1 MEELK
6 ERLLNTGMINDNEY
20 LDLYVSLIYNNR
32 FTKSQKNKTQ
42 IHHIIPRCYY
52 KLVGQ
57 EIDNSDDNLVVL
69 LYKDHVL
76 AHYYLSLCSKGQL
89 HYEMAYAMIFIRNMN
104 QDEVDDDFINSLD
117 KYQELYE
124 ENMKLLGEKARD
136 RFTGIKQTEEHIQK
150 RVLKNTGQKR
160 SEETK
165 RRISE
170 SQKGRTFTDESR
182 RKMSIAH
189 KKYAASETNEH
200 KALRMQRWKETMENK
215 SDEWKKQ
222 HSEKLSKAITG
233 RRIGVHERENKSKA
247 MTGKAK
253 SEQHKIALA
262 RASSKYIYYYNDA
275 LFQSEKEMLSYLKDN
290 GIDINSYRLK
300 NWINDQDK
308 LSQFYPELV
317 GKIKREINPRY
328 EKRKRMRD

>member
-6 ERLLNTGMINDNEY
+6 EKLLNTGMINDNEY

-76 AHYYLSLCSKGQL
+76 AHYYLSLCSEGKL
-89 HYEMAYAMIFIRNMN
+89 HYDMAYAMILIRNLH
-104 QDEVDDDFINSLD
+104 QDEIDDDFINSLD
-117 KYQELYE
+117 KHQELYE

-160 SEETK
+160 REETK
-165 RRISE
+165 RRMSE
-170 SQKGRTFTDESR
+170 SQKGRTFTDET
-182 RKMSIAH
+182 RKRMSAAQ
-189 KKYAASETNEH
+189 KKRAASETAED
-200 KALRMQRWKETMENK
+200 KALRMQHWKETMENK
-215 SDEWKKQ
+215 SDKWKKQ

-253 SEQHKIALA
+253 SEQHKIELSRA
-262 RASSKYIYYYNDA
+262 RSKYIYYYNNI
-275 LFQSEKEMLSYLKDN
+275 LFQSEKEMLLYLKDN

-300 NWINDQDK
+300 NWTNDPDK

-317 GKIKREINPRY
+317 GKIKRESNPRY
-328 EKRKRMRD
+328 EKSKRMGE